1 MEYTSNNNS
10 LEEGCHIKCHM
21 EANERGEFDVVAALR
36 LITSS
41 LSITGALS
49 IVASVVYRKTVCNPK
64 VHPIFVLSIVDTL
77 LSALWIS
84 GALVWLKGGVEHHPR
99 LRVGCFTITCMT
111 VILQCVAMNVT
122 LIYALLA
129 YSSIKQRDFSGVYM
143 VQQRPVSFHVW
154 PPLCSF
160 TAYFIAWTLPVSLIV
175 ILFGVIA
182 QQYEIVDK
190 AKDCS
195 CWCLPFYGNVL
206 PRPNIG
212 FHNGKQGDK
221 YLLHLH
227 YFIVSYAAVLISNF
241 VIVLSCMAVTYY
253 KIFRRIKRMIVTQ
266 ENNENTPLY
275 GATRAMILAGQKDAK
290 KRVFLF
296 FSVFFVTGFVISVF
310 GIFTFNIIL
319 LKHHNNHTAKIFI
332 FISLIFEALFVPSQG
347 LMNALAY
354 GWTRGDFLSVM
365 STCRHNRTLSD
376 SVGTS
381 YEGMEEEE
389 EEETEVEDERE
400 DWEKGFHPEL
410 PTMTVNCA
418 PCNNQQ

>member
-1 MEYTSNNNS
+1 M
-10 LEEGCHIKCHM
+10 I
-21 EANERGEFDVVAALR
+21 
-36 LITSS
+36 
-41 LSITGALS
+41 
-49 IVASVVYRKTVCNPK
+49 P
-64 VHPIFVLSIVDTL
+64 
-77 LSALWIS
+77 
-84 GALVWLKGGVEHHPR
+84 
-99 LRVGCFTITCMT
+99 
-111 VILQCVAMNVT
+111 
-122 LIYALLA
+122 
-129 YSSIKQRDFSGVYM
+129 
-143 VQQRPVSFHVW
+143 
-154 PPLCSF
+154 
-160 TAYFIAWTLPVSLIV
+160 
-175 ILFGVIA
+175 FGVIA
-182 QQYEIVDK
+182 HKYKIVDK
-190 AKDCS
+190 ADNCS

-206 PRPNIG
+206 PRAKLG
-212 FHNGKQGDK
+212 LHNNVEENM
-221 YLLHLH
+221 YLQQLH
-227 YFIVSYAAVLISNF
+227 YFIASYATVLTVNF
-241 VIVLSCMAVTYY
+241 VVVLCCMAVTYY
-253 KIFRRIKRMIVTQ
+253 KIFRRIKRMILTQ

>member
-111 VILQCVAMNVT
+111 V
-122 LIYALLA
+122 
-129 YSSIKQRDFSGVYM
+129 M

-296 FSVFFVTGFVISVF
+296 FSVFFVTGFVTFAF
-310 GIFTFNIIL
+310 GIGLFPKL
-319 LKHHNNHTAKIFI
+319 HNNFYKGENAIYIT
-332 FISLIFEALFVPSQG
+332 LIFEAIFVPSQG
-347 LMNALAY
+347 FMNALVY

-365 STCRHNRTLSD
+365 STRRHNRTPSD

-381 YEGMEEEE
+381 YEGMEKEEE

-400 DWEKGFHPEL
+400 DRERGFHPENSFL
-410 PTMTVNCA
+410 SSFS
-418 PCNNQQ
+418 